1 MAAAEFRASALQ
13 QELKAAEKEI
23 KNLRNQLINTQINQS
38 NEQRLQNDHK
48 FALLEKDK
56 DIYQLKVELGK
67 KDKFSQDLL
76 VDLQN
81 ERQETSNLHDRIKV
95 LEN

>member
-67 KDKFSQDLL
+67 KDKFTQDLL